1 MAKKYSRI
9 IAVIMLV
16 IAIVFIF
23 IALNNPQASFP
34 WSNEITYILYG
45 VYVCLMIVLFI
56 APLREK
62 SNLHFI
68 GLSTT
73 DLT

>member
-23 IALNNPQASFP
+23 IALNNQQASFP

-56 APLREK
+56 APFKRK
-62 SNLHFI
+62 K
-68 GLSTT
+68 
-73 DLT
+73 